1 VRYTKGRNPLSMDA
15 AWGPSPCHKFL
26 FNAHNFAV
34 LHRNIQAMP
43 MSLQRHDLLQAKRFA
58 QVFWRL
64 MGLPSH
70 EASHATKETNLTW
83 KKAGIHDAT
92 VNAHDLE
99 YISRFCV
106 KGETVKVVTHN
117 ECTFEKT
124 DKRDGMLVFNRA

>member
-1 VRYTKGRNPLSMDA
+1 
-15 AWGPSPCHKFL
+15 
-26 FNAHNFAV
+26 
-34 LHRNIQAMP
+34 
-43 MSLQRHDLLQAKRFA
+43 
-58 QVFWRL
+58 

-106 KGETVKVVTHN
+106 KGETVKVVPHN

-124 DKRDGMLVFNRA
+124 DKRDGMLVFNRAKGFKHPLSVKRREENLPLTLDPSQSPLLAHGHASNLGFGPNQDLYLGRPNHG